1 MALCG
6 LFAALM
12 AICSF
17 ISIPLGFTP
26 VPVNLGTLGVF
37 LTGGVLGRKYG
48 TVSMTVYVLL
58 GAVGVPVFAGFR
70 GGLSV
75 LVGPTGGYIIGY
87 IAAAFLI
94 GWLVDLMLAD
104 KVLDGSASSYE
115 KAGASS
121 SVPSGAETAYARSRT
136 RELICCI
143 AAMIIGLLTCYT
155 LGTAWFIISTNTGV
169 WASLAA
175 CVFPFLPGDALK
187 IAAGAF
193 LVQKLRRMI

>member
-37 LTGGVLGRKYG
+37 LTGGILGKKYG
-48 TVSMTVYVLL
+48 PISMSVYVLL

-70 GGLSV
+70 GGLGV
-75 LVGPTGGYIIGY
+75 LAGPTGGYIIGY
-87 IAAAFLI
+87 IVAAFLI
-94 GWLVDLMLAD
+94 GLLIDTMLAD
-104 KVLDGSASSYE
+104 RT
-115 KAGASS
+115 KAGPASAGS
-121 SVPSGAETAYARSRT
+121 RAR
-136 RELICCI
+136 EIAICVI
-143 AAMIIGLLTCYT
+143 AMIIGLLACYT
-155 LGTAWFIISTNTGV
+155 LGTLWFIISTHTGI
-169 WASLAA
+169 WASLIS

-187 IAAGAF
+187 IAAGAL
-193 LVQKLRRMI
+193 LVQKLRKML